1 MLQKLLL
8 TSVVSYAAALS
19 YAEIDSINAG
29 VLKEYEDA
37 INTEVQKRVAVAE
50 QLKSFEDIPLNN
62 KLTSVLND
70 L

>member
-1 MLQKLLL
+1 
-8 TSVVSYAAALS
+8 
-19 YAEIDSINAG
+19 